1 MFFKG
6 NKKASKLYSI
16 IGPFLIESSR
26 EPSGVSTINTVPGS
40 QWSLWI
46 IPMATFVLKSG
57 DQAAEVTFPTKILF
71 LRISQLFLQGVSG
84 FPRISRKRIC
94 RQGPV
99 AISSRRD
106 SLFPLFVVVSSTG
119 SRCRRSLR
127 SSSCWR

>member
-1 MFFKG
+1 MLRLETIILIFFKG

-57 DQAAEVTFPTKILF
+57 DQAAEVTFPTKMLF
-71 LRISQLFLQGVSG
+71 LRNLSLLYKLCMRG
-84 FPRISRKRIC
+84 IC
-94 RQGPV
+94 ACPSKQKIYKTMFQRHTICV
-99 AISSRRD
+99 NLHLVTDTNTI
-106 SLFPLFVVVSSTG
+106 V
-119 SRCRRSLR
+119 RCG
-127 SSSCWR
+127 